1 MNIGVLT
8 KTGLL
13 IGGLLAVWSIEQGTT
28 AVLGDQTLA
37 PILSILACA
46 ILVFFESPRLILVAI
61 PCFALETYLLIMD
74 SSKYPA
80 VRTTTMIVGG
90 LLAYWACRQRK
101 SLRSQ
106 ISETDMILNK
116 LDAPW
121 ALCDRAGNI
130 QRISSKAADLA
141 GSAPDRM
148 LGISFFSKFG
158 GGASKG
164 EIIQKFLRSAD
175 LRETA
180 DSITLVPSDR
190 TTVTVKAS
198 FVPLQTRDGAGVLV
212 ICGAPS

>member
-1 MNIGVLT
+1 MKRNW
-8 KTGLL
+8 GLFFL
-13 IGGLLAVWSIEQGTT
+13 LVVMVMLVWGLEQATT
-28 AVLGDQTLA
+28 AVFGDQTLA

-46 ILVFFESPRLILVAI
+46 IFVFFESPRLILLAI

-74 SSKYPA
+74 SSIYPA
-80 VRTTTMIVGG
+80 IRTSTMITGG
-90 LLAYWACRQRK
+90 LLAYWACQQRK
-101 SLRSQ
+101 ALKSL
-106 ISETDMILNK
+106 IGETDMILNE
-116 LDAPW
+116 LNSPW
-121 ALCDRAGNI
+121 VLCDRSGNI

-180 DSITLVPSDR
+180 DSVSLVPSDR

-198 FVPLQTRDGAGVLV
+198 FVPMQTRDGAGVLV
-212 ICGAPS
+212 ICGA